1 MIDQPHN
8 FFIHPPINQKI
19 IILHTR
25 SATPIANNYI
35 MLFSSIDNDNFDD
48 EPFDCF
54 DFDDDIIDGSF
65 RSLLG
70 TTTEIDAVDSSNS
83 SSFIN
88 LWPSVIK
95 QEDDEPTPDTT
106 KSTISK
112 KRKGREEDYNT
123 CHRRVSVSD
132 YLSDSSSCSDLE
144 LLVEDCTPPP
154 TKFPR
159 HIGAVTPPSRR
170 SIVTPTNASTPSKEK
185 YQKTL
190 QNLAESMKRT
200 ELSRRQVAMMQNNNT
215 TQSFDIIKAEQV
227 RSLVASSIEQQLN
240 EHSSGSGVTPSRN
253 SSPVTVMSPI
263 SGLSADV
270 NVKNVIDFLSGS
282 RPTLTDG
289 LAKSRMQLKA
299 YQNNMSARLGGF
311 PSFVA

>member
-1 MIDQPHN
+1 
-8 FFIHPPINQKI
+8 
-19 IILHTR
+19 
-25 SATPIANNYI
+25 

-170 SIVTPTNASTPSKEK
+170 SIVTPTNANTPSKEK

-240 EHSSGSGVTPSRN
+240 EHSSGSGSITPSRN

-263 SGLSADV
+263 SCLSADV

-311 PSFVA
+311 PNLMA